1 MRRLWNIVWRVDV
14 GLACVDIGLPHWRTC
29 INFILDEWKIV
40 LNCFLDF
47 LFYVEKIWLVNYVV
61 ISKVSFVVVGLFLTH
76 LHCDNSCDMFFCQT
90 DVSNWCAQPEEPN
103 ISIKSGLCD
112 G

>member
-1 MRRLWNIVWRVDV
+1 
-14 GLACVDIGLPHWRTC
+14 
-29 INFILDEWKIV
+29 
-40 LNCFLDF
+40 
-47 LFYVEKIWLVNYVV
+47 VEKIWLVNYVV

-112 G
+112 GQPHTWRFCFQWTHASI